1 MAIVD
6 TSRRLPTRSIL
17 QDIQAYEGLA
27 TVEDYTARRPE
38 ASAEALQAN
47 LATMQAKQQKETELA
62 ALAKAAADEARQAE
76 WEFHNGVMAMK
87 ANVRGIFGPDSH
99 EAQAVGYKKKSDRK
113 RPRRRTA
120 A

>member
-6 TSRRLPTRSIL
+6 TSRRLPTRSML

-27 TVEDYTARRPE
+27 AVKDYTTRRPE

-47 LATMQAKQQKETELA
+47 LAAMQAKQQKETELA

-76 WEFHNGVMAMK
+76 WEFHKGVIAMK
-87 ANVRGIFGPDSH
+87 ENVRGTFGPDSH
-99 EAQAVGYKKKSDRK
+99 EAQAVGYKKKSERK
-113 RPRRRTA
+113 RPRRRA
-120 A
+120 VA

>member
-17 QDIQAYEGLA
+17 QDIEAYEGLA
-27 TVEDYTARRPE
+27 AVQDYTARRPE
-38 ASAEALQAN
+38 ASAETLQAN
-47 LATMQAKQQKETELA
+47 LSTMQAKQQKETEMLA
-62 ALAKAAADEARQAE
+62 IAKAAADEARQAE
-76 WEFHNGVMAMK
+76 WEFHNSVMAMK

-99 EAQAVGYKKKSDRK
+99 EAQSVGYKKKSERK